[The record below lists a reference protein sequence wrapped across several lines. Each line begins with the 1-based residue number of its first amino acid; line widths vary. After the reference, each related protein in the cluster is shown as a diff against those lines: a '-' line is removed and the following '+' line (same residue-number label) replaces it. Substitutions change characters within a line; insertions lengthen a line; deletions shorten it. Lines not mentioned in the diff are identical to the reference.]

1 MFWLPGVVVAV
12 IAISIA
18 ALLLLA
24 RSTCPEEWERI
35 SELLWLI
42 WCWIYTIRWRMR
54 FAWRTATGQTA
65 GGFLFFASLYVVLEL
80 TLAVVSALTEEAG
93 GPPVRIPYIPHVPRI
108 ARLPLWAELVV
119 ILVAILVLR
128 HHWREW
134 NIKVRE
140 SHVPESLHNLITQCR
155 RYLRKPDLNSNDTDE
170 LLRFVIGAIESL
182 LKIGRK
188 KHVLVFCIVRPNN
201 AMDALNVVFVHPPN
215 TPKIGFRR
223 DL

>member
-155 RYLRKPDLNSNDTDE
+155 RYLRKPDLNSNRSLRQRLDFFILSHLSSGRLAAGHDE
-170 LLRFVIGAIESL
+170 GVIDSL
-182 LKIGRK
+182 PIF
-188 KHVLVFCIVRPNN
+188 LVADRIDRAQLGEQPVDER
-201 AMDALNVVFVHPPN
+201 
-215 TPKIGFRR
+215 T
-223 DL
+223 